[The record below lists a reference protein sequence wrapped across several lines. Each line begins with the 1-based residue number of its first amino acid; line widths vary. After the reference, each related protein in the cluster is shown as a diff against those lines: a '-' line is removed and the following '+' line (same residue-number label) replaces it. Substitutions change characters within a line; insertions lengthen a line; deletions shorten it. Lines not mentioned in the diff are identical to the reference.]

1 MDHSNRP
8 DQNNR
13 SERVIRS
20 AVGGTRD
27 IINPIG
33 KLDPNYNY
41 RVVNDEGTRIDELYS
56 YGYDPAPDK
65 DIKLG
70 NSNPEQTGSNHT
82 AIVDKRTGKKGVLMR
97 QPIELHEK
105 DRQLRKEKIDKSEES
120 MFRKL
125 KTDDGRY
132 GGVERSNSLARKTGE

>member
-1 MDHSNRP
+1 MSHSNRP
-8 DQNNR
+8 DPNNR

-20 AVGGTRD
+20 AVGGTRN

-33 KLDPNYNY
+33 ELDPNYNY
-41 RVVNDEGTRIDELYS
+41 RVVNDEGTRIDELYG
-56 YGYDPAPDK
+56 YGYDPVIDENL
-65 DIKLG
+65 KLG

-82 AIVDKRTGKKGVLMR
+82 AVVDKRTGKKGVLMR

-105 DRQLRKEKIDKSEES
+105 DRKRRKEEIDKSEES
-120 MFRKL
+120 MFRTI

-132 GGVERSNSLARKTGE
+132 GDVERSNSLARKTDE